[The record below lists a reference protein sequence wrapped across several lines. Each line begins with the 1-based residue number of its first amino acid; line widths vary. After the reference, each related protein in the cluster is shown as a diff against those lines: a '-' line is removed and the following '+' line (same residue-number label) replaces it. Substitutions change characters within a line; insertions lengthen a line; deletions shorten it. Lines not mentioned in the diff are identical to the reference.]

1 MMRSQSL
8 SRTAEITAGRS
19 SISPRIIVTLPL
31 STPTAL
37 SSRSLSATSKI
48 TGRSPRSSNIPVAYA
63 PTRPVPPVIKIPFFA
78 IRILLSR
85 YRYNKLI
92 RRVNLIF
99 RRTWLDS
106 GGRYLDLLGAKM
118 IAFLRQRRGATG
130 VTINL
135 LIMMFV
141 LAGSLSFESK
151 GLAQEKMRLAWAGFS
166 PTNSPIWVIEDRK
179 LLQKMGVQPEIIAI
193 GNSPTVLQ
201 ALLAG
206 EIDASSIS
214 VTTLTSSRLAGADT
228 VMIVGVVP
236 TFVDHIVSV
245 SNITTVEQL
254 KGKTGGVNRLG
265 TTSDLGLRLALT
277 KLGIEPDKDVKI
289 IPTGGT
295 AERFAALSKGITQFT
310 IIPEPF
316 LTEAEKK
323 FGFRNLYNISD
334 LKIPFWWNGILSREG
349 IVKTKRPLLLKLA
362 RAVVEAMHII
372 KTEKEYAKSLFKKNL
387 GVAEPE
393 GLERAYR
400 DYSNAF
406 PEVPYA
412 TPDGVKTMLD
422 DLARSNPKAAT
433 ADPKAFVDPSFI
445 KELDSSGFIKQ
456 LYRR

>member
-1 MMRSQSL
+1 
-8 SRTAEITAGRS
+8 
-19 SISPRIIVTLPL
+19 
-31 STPTAL
+31 
-37 SSRSLSATSKI
+37 
-48 TGRSPRSSNIPVAYA
+48 
-63 PTRPVPPVIKIPFFA
+63 VIRKLW
-78 IRILLSR
+78 IL
-85 YRYNKLI
+85 
-92 RRVNLIF
+92 V
-99 RRTWLDS
+99 
-106 GGRYLDLLGAKM
+106 
-118 IAFLRQRRGATG
+118 
-130 VTINL
+130 
-135 LIMMFV
+135 FV
-141 LAGSLSFESK
+141 LAVVLRFGGTVF
-151 GLAQEKMRLAWAGFS
+151 AQERLRLAWAGFS

-277 KLGIEPDKDVKI
+277 KLGIEPDKEVKI

-316 LTEAEKK
+316 VTQAEKL
-323 FGFRNLYNISD
+323 GLRNLYNIGD
-334 LKIPFWWNGILSREG
+334 LKIPFWWNGILSRET
-349 IVKTKRPLLLKLA
+349 IVKSKRPLMLKLA
-362 RAVVEAMHII
+362 RAMVEAIHII
-372 KTEKEYAKSLFKKNL
+372 KTEKEYAVNLFKKNL
-387 GVAEPE
+387 GVSDPE
-393 GLERAYR
+393 GLQRAYK
-400 DYSNAF
+400 DYSNVF
-406 PEVPYA
+406 PEVPYP

-422 DLARSNPKAAT
+422 YSARTNPKAAT
-433 ADPKAFVDPSFI
+433 ADPKTFVDPSLI
-445 KELDSSGFIKQ
+445 KELDSTGFIKQ